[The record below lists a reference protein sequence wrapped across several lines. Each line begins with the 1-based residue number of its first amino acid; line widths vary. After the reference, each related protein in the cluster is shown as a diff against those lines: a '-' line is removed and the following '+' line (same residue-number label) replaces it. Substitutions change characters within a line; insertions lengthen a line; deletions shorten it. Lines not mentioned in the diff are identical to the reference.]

1 MANDRSDGGKT
12 KDKAA
17 EGAAGKATKAAPAKA
32 APAKSAKAAG
42 AKPAK
47 AKAAKSAKGDEG
59 GPVRG
64 GLAQT
69 VTPDAALAQV
79 IGGEPATRAEIT
91 KRIWEYVRKNA
102 LQDKKDGRVIHADA
116 RLKPVFGGKD
126 QVTMFEM
133 TKLVNQHVA

>member
-1 MANDRSDGGKT
+1 MAEERVGGAKS
-12 KDKAA
+12 KGKA
-17 EGAAGKATKAAPAKA
+17 EGVKADKATKTAAPKA
-32 APAKSAKAAG
+32 AAG
-42 AKPAK
+42 ARKATGTKTAK
-47 AKAAKSAKGDEG
+47 DADG

-69 VTPDAALAQV
+69 VTPDAALAKV
-79 IGGEPATRAEIT
+79 IGGDPATRAEIT

-102 LQDKKDGRVIHADA
+102 LQDKKDGRVIHADEQ
-116 RLKPVFGGKD
+116 LKPVFGGKE

>member
-1 MANDRSDGGKT
+1 MANDRSSGKN
-12 KDKAA
+12 KA
-17 EGAAGKATKAAPAKA
+17 EGAGTEAPKA
-32 APAKSAKAAG
+32 AKAAG
-42 AKPAK
+42 TK
-47 AKAAKSAKGDEG
+47 AAGTKAAKVTKAPKAG
-59 GPVRG
+59 GETGPMRG

-79 IGGEPATRAEIT
+79 IGADPATRAEIT

-116 RLKPVFGGKD
+116 RLKPVFGGKE